1 MIFGFGF
8 LGNGLKCLRI
18 EKKKEESWRRRREEL
33 SGEED
38 GEMSFVL
45 GFLRLG
51 RGEWDGRWRKKKTN
65 EGRRK

>member
-1 MIFGFGF
+1 MNFGFGF
-8 LGNGLKCLRI
+8 LGNGLGCLRK

-38 GEMSFVL
+38 GEMGFVL
-45 GFLRLG
+45 EFLRFG
-51 RGEWDGRWRKKKTN
+51 RGEWDDRWRKKKTN

>member
-1 MIFGFGF
+1 MNFGFGF

-18 EKKKEESWRRRREEL
+18 EKKKEERWRRRREEL

-38 GEMSFVL
+38 GEISFVL

-51 RGEWDGRWRKKKTN
+51 RGKWDGRWRKKKTN